1 MKRRA
6 FLKRSATMAGVAA
19 VGPSIT
25 DFELPPS
32 VVEFQQ
38 QAPPVVPISE
48 AERLARLEKARKL
61 MTEQG
66 IGAMFIE
73 GGSSLFYFTGTR
85 WGNSERPFGV
95 VIPAKGE
102 LAWISPGF
110 EEERAREL
118 IKFGKDIRVWQE
130 DESPYKVIA
139 GIIKDRGGATGKIAF
154 EERVR
159 F

>member
-6 FLKRSATMAGVAA
+6 FLKHSATMAGVAA
-19 VGPSIT
+19 VGPSVT

-32 VVEFQQ
+32 VAEFQQ

-48 AERLARLEKARKL
+48 AERLARIEKARKL

-110 EEERAREL
+110 EEERARSEEHTSEL
-118 IKFGKDIRVWQE
+118 QSLRHLVCRLLLEKKNKTRSE
-130 DESPYKVIA
+130 
-139 GIIKDRGGATGKIAF
+139 
-154 EERVR
+154 
-159 F
+159 